1 MDDKIKVLIIDDH
14 AILRMGLTA
23 LLNSKKD
30 IEVVGDAASGA
41 AGIRKAV
48 KLKPDVVIVDLVMP
62 DMDGVETTR
71 QMLEKDPTAKVMILT
86 TFGTADGISHALAA
100 GARGAVMKN
109 VEFTELVAAIKAVA
123 AGGRA
128 ISPEIERILAT
139 EPPIPELS
147 PRQAEILAS
156 LARGLSN
163 VDIATQ
169 LGISLNM
176 VKEHTSSLFAKLG
189 VANRAEA
196 ISLAL
201 RKHLLKVL

>member
-86 TFGTADGISHALAA
+86 TFGTADGISHALEA

-201 RKHLLKVL
+201 RKHLVKA

>member
-48 KLKPDVVIVDLVMP
+48 RLKPDVVIVDLVMP

-71 QMLEKDPTAKVMILT
+71 QLLERDPDAKVMILT

-100 GARGAVMKN
+100 GACGAVMKN
-109 VEFTELVAAIKAVA
+109 VEFTELVAAIKTVA

-139 EPPIPELS
+139 EPPIPGLS

-156 LARGLSN
+156 LVRGLSN
-163 VDIATQ
+163 NDIATQ

-201 RKHLLKVL
+201 RKHLVKA

>member
-30 IEVVGDAASGA
+30 IEVVGDAANGTT
-41 AGIRKAV
+41 GIRKAA

-71 QMLEKDPTAKVMILT
+71 QLLEKDPDAKVMILT

-109 VEFTELVAAIKAVA
+109 VEFSELVSAIRTIA

-128 ISPEIERILAT
+128 VSPEIERILAVD
-139 EPPIPELS
+139 PPIPALS
-147 PRQAEILAS
+147 PRQSEILES
-156 LARGLSN
+156 MVRGLSN
-163 VDIATQ
+163 YDIAKQ
-169 LGISLNM
+169 LGISLDM
-176 VKEHTSSLFAKLG
+176 VKEHTTSLFTKIGA
-189 VANRAEA
+189 ANRTEA
-196 ISLAL
+196 VAIAL
-201 RKHLLKVL
+201 RKHLLKA

>member
-48 KLKPDVVIVDLVMP
+48 RLKPDVVIVDLVMP

-71 QMLEKDPTAKVMILT
+71 QLLEKDPNAKVMILT
-86 TFGTADGISHALAA
+86 TFGTADGISHALEA

-109 VEFTELVAAIKAVA
+109 VEFTELVAAIKTVA

-139 EPPIPELS
+139 EPPIPGLS

-156 LARGLSN
+156 LVRGLSN
-163 VDIATQ
+163 NDIATQ

-196 ISLAL
+196 IALAL
-201 RKHLLKVL
+201 RKHLVTA

>member
-62 DMDGVETTR
+62 DMDGVETTH
-71 QMLEKDPTAKVMILT
+71 QLLEKDPTAKVMILT
-86 TFGTADGISHALAA
+86 TFGTADGISHALEA

-109 VEFTELVAAIKAVA
+109 VEFTELVAAIKTVA

-128 ISPEIERILAT
+128 VSPEIERILAT

-196 ISLAL
+196 VSLAL
-201 RKHLLKVL
+201 RKHLVKA

>member
-1 MDDKIKVLIIDDH
+1 MEDKIKVLIVDDH

-30 IEVVGDAASGA
+30 IEVVGDAASGD
-41 AGIRKAV
+41 AGMRKAV

-71 QMLEKDPTAKVMILT
+71 QLLEKAPDAKVLILT
-86 TFGTADGISHALAA
+86 TFGTADGISHALSA

-109 VEFTELVAAIKAVA
+109 VEFTELVAAIRTIA

-128 ISPEIERILAT
+128 VSPEIERILAT

-156 LARGLSN
+156 LVRGLSN
-163 VDIATQ
+163 IDIATQ
-169 LGISLNM
+169 LGISLDM
-176 VKEHTSSLFAKLG
+176 VKEHTTSLFAKLG
-189 VANRAEA
+189 VANRTEA
-196 ISLAL
+196 VSLAL
-201 RKHLLKVL
+201 RKHLLKP

>member
-1 MDDKIKVLIIDDH
+1 MDEKIKVLIIDDH

-30 IEVVGDAASGA
+30 IEVVGDAANGTT
-41 AGIRKAV
+41 GIRKAA

-71 QMLEKDPTAKVMILT
+71 QLLEKDPDAKVMILT

-109 VEFTELVAAIKAVA
+109 VEFSELVSAIRTIA

-128 ISPEIERILAT
+128 VSPEIERILAVD
-139 EPPIPELS
+139 PPIPALS
-147 PRQAEILAS
+147 PRQSEILES
-156 LARGLSN
+156 MVRGLSN
-163 VDIATQ
+163 YDIAKQ
-169 LGISLNM
+169 LGISLDM
-176 VKEHTSSLFAKLG
+176 VKEHTTSLFTKIGA
-189 VANRAEA
+189 ANRTEA
-196 ISLAL
+196 VAIAL
-201 RKHLLKVL
+201 RKHLLKA